1 MNKITITLDEYDLI
15 ALLYAAAQQSCGF
28 GSHAIVK
35 NLPEFHCCDYNEPIY
50 ELVKQI
56 RPWDFE
62 DVDYMFYVEEVKE
75 VAQRDFEERETE

>member
-15 ALLYAAAQQSCGF
+15 ALLYAAAQQSCGYNN
-28 GSHAIVK
+28 HHIEK
-35 NLPEFHCCDYNEPIY
+35 ELPEFHCCEYNEPIY

-62 DVDYMFYVEEVKE
+62 DVDYMFYVEEVKA
-75 VAQRDFEERETE
+75 VAQKDFEEREAE

>member
-1 MNKITITLDEYDLI
+1 MNKITITLNEYDLI

-28 GSHAIVK
+28 GRHAIEK
-35 NLPEFHCCDYNEPIY
+35 TLPEFDCCEYNEPIY

-62 DVDYMFYVEEVKE
+62 DVDYMFYMEEIKA
-75 VAQRDFEERETE
+75 VAQRDFEECEGE